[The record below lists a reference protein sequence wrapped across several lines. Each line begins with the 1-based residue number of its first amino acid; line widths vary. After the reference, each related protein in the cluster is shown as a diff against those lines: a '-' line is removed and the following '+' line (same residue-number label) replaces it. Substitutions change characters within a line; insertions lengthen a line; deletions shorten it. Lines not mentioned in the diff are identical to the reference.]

1 MKMYDVMT
9 MMKPKLKSFDGRD
22 SKEDVQDIQWLI
34 RRYEEVI
41 KTGQE
46 KLDYYQKEKFIGA
59 LIEAQGGENAETN
72 RIRMVLGVAWPPEQ

>member
-1 MKMYDVMT
+1 MYDVMT
-9 MMKPKLKSFDGRD
+9 MMKLKLKSFDNRD
-22 SKEDVQDIQWLI
+22 SKEDMQDIRWLI
-34 RRYEEVI
+34 TRYEDVI

-46 KLDYYQKEKFIGA
+46 KLDYYHKEKFIGA